1 MSAVLKLT
9 DVVSQAP
16 EHLATEVDG
25 RFILM
30 SIEQGAY
37 CGLDD
42 IGSDI
47 WRRLVRPLTIA
58 QICETMAAEYR
69 GDRSRITADVLKL
82 LGALREQRLVKIG

>member
-1 MSAVLKLT
+1 MSTVLNLT
-9 DVVSQAP
+9 DVVCQAP

-30 SIEQGAY
+30 SIEQGTY

-47 WRRLVRPLTIA
+47 WRRLAHPLTVA
-58 QICETMAAEYR
+58 QVCETMAAEYR
-69 GDRSRITADVLKL
+69 ADRSRITADVLKL
-82 LGALREQRLVKIG
+82 LGALRDQRLVKVG